1 MKSISIASVVLSGLF
16 LGANAFAYDVE
27 MAAKIEPIVA
37 KMDQAALAKG
47 GSKIAPEDVLK
58 MLAEKKDKF
67 TILDIRTKPERDVVG
82 LTLPGALNISLNDL
96 FKKENLDRLPK
107 DGKIL
112 IVCHS
117 GARAAGAAALLGAI
131 GFDNAYYVNGG
142 LISMVTAVTPK
153 SMPLEK

>member
-1 MKSISIASVVLSGLF
+1 
-16 LGANAFAYDVE
+16 
-27 MAAKIEPIVA
+27 
-37 KMDQAALAKG
+37 
-47 GSKIAPEDVLK
+47 
-58 MLAEKKDKF
+58 
-67 TILDIRTKPERDVVG
+67 
-82 LTLPGALNISLNDL
+82 LPGALNISMNDL

-117 GARAAGAAALLGAI
+117 GARAAGATALLGAI

-153 SMPLEK
+153 SVPLEK